1 MRYFDAIPYV
11 FQRHTV
17 RQVSHEVPNS
27 ATCAVRLSATYIF
40 FFILVVQEKW
50 RNYIIRW
57 FFDNSE
63 IIYQCEFIPKVRQ
76 RVVNVWFEARG
87 KLVNPQR
94 LPKLNPTTNDS
105 HNHIDNDNNN
115 GNGNGNSDV

>member
-1 MRYFDAIPYV
+1 MFSKGTPSAKFPTRYLIQLHVPYV
-11 FQRHTV
+11 YQRLTF
-17 RQVSHEVPNS
+17 
-27 ATCAVRLSATYIF
+27 F

-63 IIYQCEFIPKVRQ
+63 IIFQCELIPKVRQ